1 MSVLNPESSCGNFVG
16 KLKIV
21 SGLLNDTVTVIF
33 HKIKDVSLEAF
44 VYDSSWKDV
53 LGLYIHGYPYLWQII
68 FVYVWLDMI
77 DSGFGSPAW
86 KKVGSRMKIL
96 HV

>member
-86 KKVGSRMKIL
+86 KNVSSGMKIL
-96 HV
+96 HL